1 MLATS
6 ICLLALTTATTVIC
20 QAVDSKPI
28 YRGVAI
34 LNGGQVRGRIE
45 FVKENAY
52 VQVQVLGNVTG
63 LSPGHHGFHVHR
75 FGDLTKGCP
84 SAGPHFN
91 PGNSVHGAPEDDYRH
106 VGDLGNIEA
115 DPNGNAVF
123 DFYDRLLEFE
133 GGHSIVGRA
142 VVIHERQDDL
152 GRTTH
157 PDSLSTGNSGG
168 RVTCGVIGLAQP

>member
-1 MLATS
+1 MSFFFPSFL
-6 ICLLALTTATTVIC
+6 
-20 QAVDSKPI
+20 Q
-28 YRGVAI
+28 
-34 LNGGQVRGRIE
+34 
-45 FVKENAY
+45 NAF

-75 FGDLTKGCP
+75 FGDLSNGCP

-115 DPNGNAVF
+115 DADGNAIF

-142 VVIHERQDDL
+142 VVYEGDPSPRCPRAQIHERQDDL
-152 GRTTH
+152 GRTSH
-157 PDSLSTGNSGG
+157 PESRSTGNAGG
-168 RVTCGVIGLAQP
+168 RVTCGVIGLAKP